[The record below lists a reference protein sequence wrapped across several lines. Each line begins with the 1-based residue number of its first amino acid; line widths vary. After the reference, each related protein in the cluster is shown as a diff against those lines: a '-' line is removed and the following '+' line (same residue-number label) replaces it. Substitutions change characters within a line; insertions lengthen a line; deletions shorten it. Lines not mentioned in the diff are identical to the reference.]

1 MRIAGGTLR
10 GRILA
15 APPDGVLRPTQD
27 AVREALFS
35 MLAAVLPGAS
45 FLDLYAGTGAVGLEA
60 WSRGAGSVA
69 WVERAPRSLRVLETN
84 LAKCFGEAGPPPALR
99 VFRADVDAWLRR
111 PPLPPGS
118 VDIVF
123 ADPPYAEREGGD
135 DGMSA
140 LLAAVRDSGLLAP
153 VSFFVAEQRAGTP
166 PPSCE
171 GFELLRDRRYGRT
184 RLALFRRDAAFFAC
198 APVAKGG

>member
-1 MRIAGGTLR
+1 VRIAGGSLR

-35 MLAAVLPGAS
+35 MLASVLPGAS

-60 WSRGAGSVA
+60 WSRGAGAVA
-69 WVERAPRSLRVLETN
+69 WVERSPRSLRTLEAN
-84 LAKCFGEAGPPPALR
+84 LEKCFGEAGAPPALR
-99 VFRADVDAWLRR
+99 LFRAEVGAWLKR
-111 PPLPPGS
+111 PALPPGS
-118 VDIVF
+118 VSIVF
-123 ADPPYAEREGGD
+123 ADPPYVEREGEP

-166 PPSCE
+166 LPACE
-171 GFELLRDRRYGRT
+171 GFDLLRDRRYGRT
-184 RLALFRRDAAFFAC
+184 QLSLFRRDA
-198 APVAKGG
+198 

>member
-60 WSRGAGSVA
+60 WSRGAGHFILKI
-69 WVERAPRSLRVLETN
+69 P
-84 LAKCFGEAGPPPALR
+84 
-99 VFRADVDAWLRR
+99 
-111 PPLPPGS
+111 
-118 VDIVF
+118 
-123 ADPPYAEREGGD
+123 
-135 DGMSA
+135 
-140 LLAAVRDSGLLAP
+140 
-153 VSFFVAEQRAGTP
+153 Q
-166 PPSCE
+166 
-171 GFELLRDRRYGRT
+171 T
-184 RLALFRRDAAFFAC
+184 RLLSWS
-198 APVAKGG
+198 PL

>member
-1 MRIAGGTLR
+1 MRIAGGSLR

-27 AVREALFS
+27 AVRAALFS

-60 WSRGAGSVA
+60 WSRGAGAVA
-69 WVERAPRSLRVLETN
+69 WVERSPRSLRTLEAN
-84 LAKCFGEAGPPPALR
+84 LAKCFGAAGASPALR
-99 VFRADVDAWLRR
+99 LFRADVGAWLKR
-111 PPLPPGS
+111 PALPPGS
-118 VDIVF
+118 VSIVF
-123 ADPPYAEREGGD
+123 ADPPYVEREGEP

-166 PPSCE
+166 LPACE
-171 GFELLRDRRYGRT
+171 GFDLLRDRRYGRT
-184 RLALFRRDAAFFAC
+184 QLSLFRRDA
-198 APVAKGG
+198 

>member
-1 MRIAGGTLR
+1 MRIAGGSFR

-60 WSRGAGSVA
+60 WSRGAGAVA
-69 WVERAPRSLRVLETN
+69 WVEKSPRSLRVLEAN
-84 LAKCFGEAGPPPALR
+84 LARCLGPGAERPPELR
-99 VFRADVDAWLRR
+99 VFRSEVLPWLRR
-111 PPLPPGS
+111 PPLAPGS
-118 VDIVF
+118 VSIVF
-123 ADPPYAEREGGD
+123 ADPPYVEREGEAD
-135 DGMSA
+135 DMSA

-153 VSFFVAEQRAGTP
+153 TSFFVAEQRAGTP
-166 PPSCE
+166 LPACD
-171 GFELLRDRRYGRT
+171 GFDLLRDRRYGKT
-184 RLALFRRDAAFFAC
+184 QLALFRRDA
-198 APVAKGG
+198 P